1 MDDDKELILELL
13 RRADAEHTPVEKLY
27 TASGY
32 LTAKVTRRS
41 IKKVINNLNY
51 SAAKLFNKY
60 CKAVTSRQSDVYM
73 LLAYKRLCRAV
84 EFYHQELDIINKAL
98 LDYEEWLWNGNI
110 IRAFIFGE
118 RRGYYD

>member
-13 RRADAEHTPVEKLY
+13 RRADAEHTPFEKLY

-51 SAAKLFNKY
+51 SAAKLFTKY
-60 CKAVTSRQSDVYM
+60 CKTVTSRRSDVYM
-73 LLAYKRLCRAV
+73 LLAYKRLCQAV
-84 EFYHQELDIINKAL
+84 EFYHQELDIVNKAL

-110 IRAFIFGE
+110 IRAFVFGE